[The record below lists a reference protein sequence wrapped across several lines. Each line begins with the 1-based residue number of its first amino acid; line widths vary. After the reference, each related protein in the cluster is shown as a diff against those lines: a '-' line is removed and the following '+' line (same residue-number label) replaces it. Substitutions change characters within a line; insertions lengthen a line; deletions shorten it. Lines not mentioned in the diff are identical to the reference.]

1 MGWAGEDYAERTAQ
15 TIEAWKGMNGKHGGD
30 PASSATLV
38 TLSDSDD
45 LPLRF
50 IAGADGMKSEE
61 TNLATI
67 QAQIDAT
74 RDLSASLSYDS

>member
-1 MGWAGEDYAERTAQ
+1 
-15 TIEAWKGMNGKHGGD
+15 MNGQQEGD
-30 PASSATLV
+30 PRKLAQALV
-38 TLSDSDD
+38 TLSGSGD

-50 IAGADGMKSEE
+50 IAGADGMESEE